1 MAPLS
6 LCLLPTSWL
15 LLLSVLILLPRMQL
29 SDLALGDLIQ
39 TEDFT
44 SVEGICEWPS
54 NLSPDLKHIMLSLEA
69 LGYLLDL
76 SADISQS
83 HHIWDKNLHFLLTL
97 KNTKGWPFM
106 WWKILTTCLGNKP
119 FWKFYYDSQFT
130 DDRTETQRS
139 EKTCPGHTTTKQVE
153 PCKSAMPH
161 SLLTLRPSSKFPI
174 SHVVCAYKI
183 ETYRFISKLPQYLW
197 QLASLV

>member
-6 LCLLPTSWL
+6 LCLLPTSRL

-76 SADISQS
+76 STDISQS

-106 WWKILTTCLGNKP
+106 WWKVLTTCLGNKP
-119 FWKFYYDSQFT
+119 FWKFYLWFPVYRWQNWD
-130 DDRTETQRS
+130 TEKWKNLPRSHNYKAGWTLQICYATLPPNTQ
-139 EKTCPGHTTTKQVE
+139 T
-153 PCKSAMPH
+153 
-161 SLLTLRPSSKFPI
+161 I
-174 SHVVCAYKI
+174 
-183 ETYRFISKLPQYLW
+183 
-197 QLASLV
+197 